1 MSNAVAIINDAVNS
15 MAAGETRVLHIHAT
29 YIGDEDIDRLFD
41 LASALHTNFY
51 EDWYGAGRVERGL
64 RDIEIFIDKL
74 QPSVNEVTASPVAT
88 GTRLASTIRA
98 VSNSAPNDRREQRLG
113 SGRVVLK
120 LCHQPPPLAHLLLF
134 TKTRI

>member
-1 MSNAVAIINDAVNS
+1 

-74 QPSVNEVTASPVAT
+74 QPSVNESRRRRWPPVPDLPAPSAQSAIPHRTTAGNKGWAVAE
-88 GTRLASTIRA
+88 LY
-98 VSNSAPNDRREQRLG
+98 SNSATSHPR
-113 SGRVVLK
+113 
-120 LCHQPPPLAHLLLF
+120 
-134 TKTRI
+134 